1 MSLATLLEGREVVV
15 VGGAGGVGKTTSA
28 AAIALGMAARGKKVA
43 VLTIDPA
50 RRLANALGLPE
61 LGNEERRVDPERLAA
76 VGVEG
81 EGELWAMMLD
91 AKRTFDALIERHAP
105 DERTRDRV
113 LSNRIYKELSSAV
126 AGSQEYMAMEK
137 LHELHLEGRYDL
149 LVLDTPPTRNA
160 LDFLDAPE
168 RLARFIDSRSLSFFL
183 RSNRRGMRLLGRGS
197 LVLFSILRRI
207 TGVNLLEDLSEFFRA
222 FGAMTEGFE
231 ERARAVGALLASP
244 RTSFVVVSSP
254 AAAAV
259 EEAIFFLRRLR
270 DSELPFGAAIVNRV
284 HGLSDG
290 DAEHEDL
297 GGELSTLLDDPG
309 LARRV
314 ARNLVDMRAL
324 ADRDATGIARLSG
337 ALGGAPLVLVPDLD
351 DDVHDLEGLARMN
364 AHLFAEDG
372 RPAAAARVAG
382 SAPPGS

>member
-1 MSLATLLEGREVVV
+1 MSLAPLLEGREVVV
-15 VGGAGGVGKTTSA
+15 CAGAGGVGKTTSA

-50 RRLANALGLPE
+50 RRLADALGLPE
-61 LGNEERRVDPERLAA
+61 LANEERRVDPERLAA

-81 EGELWAMMLD
+81 DGELWAMMLD

-105 DERTRDRV
+105 DARTRDRV
-113 LSNRIYKELSSAV
+113 LSNRIYQELSSAV

-168 RLARFIDSRSLSFFL
+168 RLARFIDSRSLAFFL
-183 RSNRRGMRLLGRGS
+183 RSNRRGMRLVGRGS
-197 LVLFSILRRI
+197 IVLFSMLRRI

-259 EEAIFFLRRLR
+259 EEAVFFLRRLR
-270 DSELPFGAAIVNRV
+270 ESKLPFGAAIVNRV
-284 HGLSDG
+284 HRPSDRGTEDG
-290 DAEHEDL
+290 DLEGA
-297 GGELSTLLDDPG
+297 LSSLLDDAG

-314 ARNLVDMRAL
+314 ARNLLDMRAL
-324 ADRDATGIARLSG
+324 EDRDALGIARLSG
-337 ALGGAPLVLVPDLD
+337 ELGGAPLLVVPDLD
-351 DDVHDLEGLARMN
+351 DDVHDLDGLARVN
-364 AHLFAEDG
+364 AHLFAAEGKATDAG
-372 RPAAAARVAG
+372 RLAG
-382 SAPPGS
+382 SAPPS

>member
-1 MSLATLLEGREVVV
+1 VSLATLLEGREVVV

-337 ALGGAPLVLVPDLD
+337 ELGGAPLVLVPDLD